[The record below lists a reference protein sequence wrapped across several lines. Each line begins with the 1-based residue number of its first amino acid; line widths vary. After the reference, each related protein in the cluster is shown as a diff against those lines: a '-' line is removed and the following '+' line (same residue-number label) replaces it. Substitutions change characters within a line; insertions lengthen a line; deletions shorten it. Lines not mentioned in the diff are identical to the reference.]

1 VEDEEA
7 EEVENIKLLDAIIKF
22 TNAEKSAQ
30 VEQNYQ
36 MLDSFVRNSTADDA
50 TCTTDDGGGRLRE
63 LIKSIKSAR
72 RGDGGRAESVNTCDA
87 EVQTSVSVPP
97 TTDDASKSLEEL
109 LELNKNSDLTPI
121 EAQLKLNLD
130 NFVAKMTTF
139 SERNGNAL
147 LKFAKTRS
155 FHELVKI
162 QRFLLVSFLL
172 FFL

>member
-1 VEDEEA
+1 V
-7 EEVENIKLLDAIIKF
+7 N
-22 TNAEKSAQ
+22 

-36 MLDSFVRNSTADDA
+36 LLDSFVKNSNERVMS
-50 TCTTDDGGGRLRE
+50 TDGKKLREFIKNIRTNGRLDT
-63 LIKSIKSAR
+63 S
-72 RGDGGRAESVNTCDA
+72 DA
-87 EVQTSVSVPP
+87 EVQTTVSMPVS
-97 TTDDASKSLEEL
+97 DDSAKSLEEL
-109 LELNKNSDLTPI
+109 LELNRSSDLTPI

-162 QRFLLVSFLL
+162 QRFLLVINIFFCFLNL
-172 FFL
+172 NSKLSIQNSRQ